1 MKKNRRAAKWLVA
14 LSAMMLMMTTLAC
27 SPSSQEKSGQSG
39 SGELTPEEAKAIA
52 MDAYVYGYSLV
63 TIEMTRRVMT
73 NVQKVDGPRAPMG
86 QLMRMREYPNAQ
98 FRDVT
103 APNAD
108 TLYTNG
114 FIDVKDEPWVLSLPE
129 AHDR

>member
-1 MKKNRRAAKWLVA
+1 MKKKRRAAKWLVA
-14 LSAMMLMMTTLAC
+14 LSAMMLMTTTLGC
-27 SPSSQEKSGQSG
+27 SPSSPETSGQSG
-39 SGELTPEEAKAIA
+39 SGELTPDEAKAIA

-73 NVQKVDGPRAPMG
+73 NVEKVDGPRAPMG

-114 FIDVKDEPWVLSLPE
+114 FIDVKDEPWVLSLDPWT
-129 AHDR
+129 